1 MSLRRWVL
9 ADWPDLA
16 RLEKLTG
23 ELRLPPEL
31 AAAFL
36 RRGLA
41 TPTDLDPPLA
51 PPPLPGL
58 QEAAARIVGAIETGE
73 RIRIHGDYDADG
85 VTAAAVLTLG
95 LAELGA
101 DVHAFIPHRLKDG
114 YGLSME
120 RVPEHVEA
128 ADLLV
133 TVDCGISNHR
143 ELGAIN
149 EAGVSIIV
157 TDHHAV
163 GEREPPGVIVHPAYS
178 AALEGQPWPTG
189 SGVAFFVLWAVR
201 EALGQEP
208 PLDYADLAAIGTVA
222 DVVPLLGVN
231 RALVK
236 EGLARMRD
244 SRHLGLRVLAER
256 HCSRCSA
263 TEVAFRIAPRINAA
277 GRLGEAETALEMLT
291 TSDYL
296 RAMELADRLDELNR
310 RRQQIE
316 EEMLERV
323 LPTLDESAPAMV
335 IHDPEGHPGVMGIV
349 ASRVLERYYK
359 PVFIIAQGK
368 GSVRSVP
375 GVSAVDA
382 LAAASDHLLGFGGHE
397 GAAGFSIEEEKIDAF
412 RRSIHR
418 YVAAQA
424 APTPAVVLDAVLE
437 SEDLPA
443 YYRGQQLLEP
453 FGQGNPE
460 PVYYLAGRPG
470 NVRLLSGGRHV
481 SFTLGG
487 VRVIKW
493 KDDGNGLSSELEIDL
508 AASLVENEWQGR
520 RSLELRALAYRPAA
534 AIECGEAGFRVIAA
548 EPRAAIERARQNS
561 LPVYAA
567 GEGEAY
573 LRQRGLR
580 LTPADQAAI
589 WFAIPPQPV
598 VNDGVELAVSD
609 VTFARLLEP
618 QSLASLK
625 RLLESPRPAS
635 GWQAALWD
643 ELKDASAE
651 DEYYDSPVYR
661 RWRLALAA
669 LRRLRLAYGRGT
681 PGCLG
686 SALRLWWRTAD
697 LLRKVE

>member
-1 MSLRRWVL
+1 LTLRRWTL

-16 RLEKLTG
+16 QLERLTG

-41 TPTDLDPPLA
+41 TAVDLDPPLQ

-58 QEAAARIVGAIETGE
+58 QEAAARIVEAIEAGE

-101 DVHAFIPHRLKDG
+101 EVHAFIPHRLQDG

-128 ADLLV
+128 ADLLI

-143 ELGAIN
+143 ELGAIS

-157 TDHHAV
+157 TDHHAL
-163 GEREPPGVIVHPAYS
+163 GQQTPPGVVVHPAYS
-178 AALEGQPWPTG
+178 TALEGQPWPTG

-201 EALGQEP
+201 EALGKES

-236 EGLARMRD
+236 EGLTRMRD
-244 SRHLGLRVLAER
+244 SRHLGLQVLAER
-256 HCSRCSA
+256 HCNRCTA

-291 TSDYL
+291 TSDYA

-323 LPTLDESAPAMV
+323 LPGLDQDAPAMV

-359 PVFIIAQGK
+359 PVFIIAQGR

-375 GVSAVDA
+375 GVSAVEA
-382 LAAASDHLLGFGGHE
+382 LAAASDHLLGYGGHE
-397 GAAGFSIEEEKIDAF
+397 GAAGFSIDPERLEGF
-412 RRSIHR
+412 RRSIFD

-437 SEDLPA
+437 GEELPA

-460 PVYYLAGRPG
+460 PVYYLAGRPS
-470 NVRLLSGGRHV
+470 NVRRLAGGKHV
-481 SFTLGG
+481 AFSIGG
-487 VRVIKW
+487 VRVVKW
-493 KDDGNGLSSELEIDL
+493 KDAGEGLAEAPEIDL

-520 RSLELRALAYRPAA
+520 RSLELRALAYRPAGE
-534 AIECGEAGFRVIAA
+534 IECGQAEFAVVAA
-548 EPRAAIERARQNS
+548 EPRAAIERAKQNR

-567 GEGEAY
+567 GEGEEF

-580 LTPADQAAI
+580 LVPAAEAAI

-598 VNDGVELAVSD
+598 ANDGVELAVGE

-625 RLLESPRPAS
+625 RLLEAPRPTSA
-635 GWQAALWD
+635 WQAALWD
-643 ELKDASAE
+643 ELRDAGGE
-651 DEYYDSPVYR
+651 DDYYTSPVYR

-669 LRRLRLAYGRGT
+669 LRRLRLAHQRGT
-681 PGCLG
+681 ADCLG
-686 SALRLWWRTAD
+686 AALSLWWQARA
-697 LLRKVE
+697 LLPKE

>member
-1 MSLRRWVL
+1 ML

-16 RLEKLTG
+16 QLEKLTA
-23 ELRLPPEL
+23 ELQVPPEL

-41 TPTDLDPPLA
+41 TPADLDPPLE

-58 QEAAARIVGAIETGE
+58 PEAAARIVRAIAAGE

-85 VTAAAVLTLG
+85 VTAAALLTLG

-101 DVHAFIPHRLKDG
+101 NVHAFIPHRLKDG

-143 ELGAIN
+143 ELGAIS

-163 GEREPPGVIVHPAYS
+163 GEQAPPGVVVHPAYS
-178 AALEGQPWPTG
+178 DALKGQVWPTG

-201 EALGQEP
+201 AALGKEP

-236 EGLARMRD
+236 EGLARMRE
-244 SRHLGLRVLAER
+244 SRHLGLRILAER
-256 HCSRCSA
+256 HCSRCTA

-291 TSDYL
+291 TNDYV
-296 RAMELADRLDELNR
+296 RALELADRLDELNR

-323 LPTLDESAPAMV
+323 LPGLDEDAPAMV

-359 PVFIIAQGK
+359 PVFIVARGK
-368 GSVRSVP
+368 GSVRSIP
-375 GVSAVDA
+375 GVSAVGA
-382 LAAASDHLLGFGGHE
+382 LAAAAAHLRGYGGHE
-397 GAAGFSIEEEKIDAF
+397 GAAGFSIDPELLDAF
-412 RRSIHR
+412 RRSIYD
-418 YVAAQA
+418 YVAERAV
-424 APTPAVVLDAVLE
+424 PTPAVVLDAVLE

-443 YYRGQQLLEP
+443 YFRGQRLLEP

-460 PVYYLAGRPG
+460 PVYYLAGRPA
-470 NVRLLSGGRHV
+470 NIRPLSGGKHV
-481 SFTLGG
+481 SFSLGG

-493 KDDGNGLSSELEIDL
+493 KDGGDGLSPDREIDL

-534 AIECGEAGFRVIAA
+534 GLECGEADFRVIAVD
-548 EPRAAIERARQNS
+548 PRAAIERARRDH

-567 GEGEAY
+567 GEGEGF
-573 LRQRGLR
+573 LRSRGL
-580 LTPADQAAI
+580 LLVAAEEADI
-589 WFAIPPQPV
+589 WFAVPPKPV
-598 VNDGVELAVSD
+598 ARDGVELAISD

-618 QSLASLK
+618 QSLAALG
-625 RLLESPRPAS
+625 RMLEAGRPGE
-635 GWQAALWD
+635 GWQKVLWG
-643 ELKDASAE
+643 ELQGVAE
-651 DEYYDSPVYR
+651 EDGFYGSPAYR

-669 LRRLRLAYGRGT
+669 LRRLRLAYQRGV
-681 PGCLG
+681 PECLG
-686 SALRLWWRTAD
+686 SALTLWWQASG
-697 LLRKVE
+697 LLQKVE

>member
-1 MSLRRWVL
+1 MSSPRWVL

-16 RLEKLTG
+16 QLEKLTG
-23 ELRLPPEL
+23 ELGLPPEL

-36 RRGLA
+36 RRGLTTTA
-41 TPTDLDPPLA
+41 DLDPPLK

-58 QEAAARIVGAIETGE
+58 QEAAARIVGAIEAGE
-73 RIRIHGDYDADG
+73 RIRVHGDYDADG

-101 DVHAFIPHRLKDG
+101 NVHAFIPHRLIDG

-128 ADLLV
+128 ADLLI

-143 ELGAIN
+143 ELGAIS
-149 EAGVSIIV
+149 EAGVSVIV

-163 GEREPPGVIVHPAYS
+163 GEQAPPGVIVHPAYS
-178 AALEGQPWPTG
+178 VAFKGQPWPTG

-236 EGLARMRD
+236 EGLERMRE

-256 HCSRCSA
+256 HCSRCTA

-291 TSDYL
+291 TSDYA
-296 RAMELADRLDELNR
+296 RALELADRLDELNR

-316 EEMLERV
+316 EEMLDRV
-323 LPTLDESAPAMV
+323 LPSLDEDAPAMV

-359 PVFIIAQGK
+359 PVFIIAQGR

-375 GVSAVDA
+375 GVSAVGA

-397 GAAGFSIEEEKIDAF
+397 GAAGFSIEEKEIDAF
-412 RRSIHR
+412 RRSIRR

-443 YYRGQQLLEP
+443 YYRGQQMLEP

-470 NVRLLSGGRHV
+470 NVRRLAGGKHV
-481 SFTLGG
+481 AFSIGG
-487 VRVIKW
+487 VRVVKW
-493 KDDGNGLSSELEIDL
+493 KDAGEGLSEASEIDL

-534 AIECGEAGFRVIAA
+534 VIECGEVDFRVVAA
-548 EPRAAIERARQNS
+548 EPRAAIERARQNR
-561 LPVYAA
+561 LPVYATGD
-567 GEGEAY
+567 GEDF
-573 LRQRGLR
+573 LRRRGLR
-580 LTPADQAAI
+580 LVPASEAAI

-598 VNDGVELAVSD
+598 NNNGVELAVSD

-618 QSLASLK
+618 QSLVGLR
-625 RLLESPRPAS
+625 RLLDANRPES
-635 GWQAALWD
+635 GWQAAVWD
-643 ELKDASAE
+643 QLQNIGEDDYYESAA
-651 DEYYDSPVYR
+651 YR

-669 LRRLRLAYGRGT
+669 LRRLRLAYERGT
-681 PGCLG
+681 PDCLG
-686 SALRLWWRTAD
+686 FALRLWWQAVG
-697 LLRKVE
+697 LLWKVE